1 MMVFG
6 LGEQKPQGVKRWSG
20 RAAGRAAIA
29 RAWTPILWLALA
41 GSIPLVRAQAP
52 VDAAFERFWAA
63 RTPAEAAVAARAVTE
78 SGANFAQVVAR
89 LKQGRAYSAQAP
101 RGIVRLSHRTAAG
114 EFVYTLDVPET
125 YHPGRRYQ
133 VRVHLHGG
141 VSRPEG
147 TVRGSGAI
155 GALAGAE
162 QIYVIPY
169 AWRDAPWWSEAQ
181 LQNLR
186 AILDAVKRTY
196 NVDENRVVV
205 SGVSDGGTGAYYIA
219 MRDTTPFASFL
230 PLNGF
235 IMVLA
240 SESLGIREEL
250 FPNGL
255 RNKAFFVVNGGRDP
269 LYPAA
274 LVEPYVRHLQRG
286 GVTLDYEPQPDAGHN
301 TAWWPQVKDAFEDF
315 VRSHPRDPVPAALT
329 WETDLTEGTNRA
341 HWLVID
347 RLTAPAGPNPLPDL
361 NDFVGERARPGG
373 GTPRTVP
380 IARPLFPRSRP
391 SGRVDLVREGNT
403 IRATTRGV
411 AELTLLISPDA
422 FDLAR
427 PITVVADGRPVFA
440 GRVEPSVATLMKWAA
455 RDNDRTMLFGGEIRV
470 SLVP

>member
-1 MMVFG
+1 MEVHPV
-6 LGEQKPQGVKRWSG
+6 ERRPRCTKRRRTG
-20 RAAGRAAIA
+20 AGGAAGRTWA
-29 RAWTPILWLALA
+29 PLLGLALA
-41 GSIPLVRAQAP
+41 GSIHLVHAQAP
-52 VDAAFERFWAA
+52 VDAAFERYWAA
-63 RTPAEAAVAARAVTE
+63 RNPVEAAAAAEAVTKSGVSFSEAAARLE
-78 SGANFAQVVAR
+78 N
-89 LKQGRAYSAQAP
+89 GRTYSPQAP
-101 RGIVRLSHRTAAG
+101 RGIVRLSHRIAAG

-125 YHPGRRYQ
+125 YDSGRRYQ

-141 VSRPEG
+141 VSRAENG
-147 TVRGSGAI
+147 VRGSGAI

-169 AWRDAPWWSEAQ
+169 AWREAPWWSEAQ
-181 LQNLR
+181 RQNLR

-196 NVDENRVVV
+196 NIDENRIVV

-235 IMVLA
+235 LMVLA
-240 SESLGIREEL
+240 NEALDIREEL
-250 FPNGL
+250 FPNSL
-255 RNKAFFVVNGGRDP
+255 RNKPFFVVNGGRDP
-269 LYPAA
+269 LYPTAI
-274 LVEPYVRHLQRG
+274 VEPYVRHLQRG
-286 GVTLDYEPQPDAGHN
+286 GVTLAYEPQPDAGHN

-315 VRSHPRDPVPAALT
+315 VRSHPRAPVPAALT

-347 RLTAPAGPNPLPDL
+347 RLSAAPGRSRLADL

-380 IARPLFPRSRP
+380 VARPLFPRSRP

-403 IRATTRGV
+403 IHATTRGV

-427 PITVVADGRPVFA
+427 PISVVADGRRVFS
-440 GRVEPSVATLMKWAA
+440 GRVEPSVAVLMKWAA
-455 RDNDRTMLFGGEIRV
+455 RDNDRTMLFGGEIH
-470 SLVP
+470 LALAP